1 MWNLSFIYY
10 FYNGVCSI
18 SKAFIVLVSFGFVAS
33 VAPFFSFTETLK
45 YRGYVLHPGNLDRI
59 NNISQNSEA
68 GVWLTMTQIS
78 KYDYGD
84 EHHSSLSA
92 YFRIFTAL
100 ADDHMI
106 APHVADVTWPSLILP
121 DPFWSFPMISDE
133 FRFWPTFRNVTCA
146 I

>member
-1 MWNLSFIYY
+1 MESYARYFLLVVCEIILWAGKKTLIFKNRRQQDLCFVIEIYRIVPLASLDSCKTYPLFIY

-68 GVWLTMTQIS
+68 GV
-78 KYDYGD
+78 
-84 EHHSSLSA
+84 
-92 YFRIFTAL
+92 
-100 ADDHMI
+100 
-106 APHVADVTWPSLILP
+106 
-121 DPFWSFPMISDE
+121 
-133 FRFWPTFRNVTCA
+133 
-146 I
+146 